1 MKENP
6 PIVRLHLWLDCEDG
20 LYFGAGRAMLLHLI
34 DKHGSLKKAAEELG
48 MSYRAAWGK
57 LKKSEEVL
65 GAPLIERAESRSGGY
80 KLTPFGREL
89 TTDYTAWFE
98 SVEQEAKR
106 KAEEIFHRVFR
117 AYPEKNAPPLP
128 QPGEETRS

>member
-1 MKENP
+1 MNEHP
-6 PIVRLHLWLDCEDG
+6 PIVRLHLWLDCEEG

-80 KLTPFGREL
+80 KLTPFAREL
-89 TTDYTAWFE
+89 TIEYTAWFE
-98 SVEQEAKR
+98 SVELEAKR
-106 KAEEIFHRVFR
+106 KGEEIFQRVFR
-117 AYPEKNAPPLP
+117 TYTGKAASPAPKS
-128 QPGEETRS
+128 GKASS